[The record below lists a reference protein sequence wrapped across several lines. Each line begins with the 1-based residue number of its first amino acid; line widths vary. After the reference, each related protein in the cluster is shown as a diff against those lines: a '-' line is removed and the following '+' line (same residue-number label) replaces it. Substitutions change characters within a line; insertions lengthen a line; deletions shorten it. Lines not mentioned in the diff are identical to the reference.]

1 MGVDLPRLWTYRL
14 LYGEVVVITYIEKNL
29 KKGMVI
35 NMKKKKDEFYFKNLC
50 SCVDYSYKAAEF
62 LKDTLMEYD
71 TNVINEKLAQMHEL
85 EQKADAKKH
94 KMMSALS
101 QAFITP
107 IEREDLVALSNYL
120 DDITDAVEDVLLQIY
135 MCNIEEIRED
145 VPQMLDLLLEC
156 IQALQEV
163 LGELKNFKHSKVMNE
178 YVIRVNDLEKQGD
191 KLYVENMRRLYNEQ
205 DIRTIITWRTVYE
218 CMENCMDLCEH
229 AADVVSTVIMKNS

>member
-85 EQKADAKKH
+85 EQKADAKK
-94 KMMSALS
+94 
-101 QAFITP
+101 T
-107 IEREDLVALSNYL
+107 
-120 DDITDAVEDVLLQIY
+120 
-135 MCNIEEIRED
+135 
-145 VPQMLDLLLEC
+145 
-156 IQALQEV
+156 
-163 LGELKNFKHSKVMNE
+163 
-178 YVIRVNDLEKQGD
+178 
-191 KLYVENMRRLYNEQ
+191 
-205 DIRTIITWRTVYE
+205 
-218 CMENCMDLCEH
+218 
-229 AADVVSTVIMKNS
+229 